1 MPAFTL
7 DDASLDALK
16 AFRRELHQYP
26 FASDEE
32 APTVQRLVTF
42 LQPRISTEIR
52 VFMNGTAALVA
63 FDSGQPGPGVLLRG
77 DTDALPIPEVNT
89 FAHASKRP
97 GYGHMCGHD
106 GHTAILCAVAAHL
119 NAHPPK
125 QGCVVLLFQPAEENG
140 HGAVGVLNSGIL
152 KDYPITHAYAL
163 HNLPGF
169 PLHHVA
175 SRNGTFNAAVKSV
188 IYRFEGITAHAAEP
202 EQGRNPALA
211 MAALLQEA
219 EAASLNTPDSD
230 DFFIAVPVYTTL
242 GQQAYGIA
250 AGVGEVHLTVRSWKP
265 EILSDKLAALEA
277 FAHKQAD
284 AHELQLSLR
293 ETESFEACD
302 NAAEN
307 VAVIAQASS
316 AAGLSFTYLERP
328 FRWGE
333 DFGLFSQY
341 YSGAM
346 FGLGSGED
354 CPALHNPDYDFPD
367 ALIASGARVFVEVLR
382 AHWMA

>member
-1 MPAFTL
+1 MR
-7 DDASLDALK
+7 SLTV
-16 AFRRELHQYP
+16 
-26 FASDEE
+26 
-32 APTVQRLVTF
+32 PT
-42 LQPRISTEIR
+42 
-52 VFMNGTAALVA
+52 G
-63 FDSGQPGPGVLLRG
+63 RG
-77 DTDALPIPEVNT
+77 
-89 FAHASKRP
+89 KRP
-97 GYGHMCGHD
+97 RGRW
-106 GHTAILCAVAAHL
+106 VE
-119 NAHPPK
+119 
-125 QGCVVLLFQPAEENG
+125 Q
-140 HGAVGVLNSGIL
+140 GIL
-152 KDYPITHAYAL
+152 KDYITHAYAL

-169 PLHHVA
+169 PLHYVA

-219 EAASLNTPDSD
+219 EAASVNTPDSD

-333 DFGLFSQY
+333 DLGCSPHH
-341 YSGAM
+341 SAM
-346 FGLGSGED
+346 FGLEARRPST
-354 CPALHNPDYDFPD
+354 LHNPDYD
-367 ALIASGARVFVEVLR
+367 LR
-382 AHWMA
+382 TP

>member
-1 MPAFTL
+1 MPAFALT
-7 DDASLDALK
+7 DASLDALK

-32 APTVQRLVTF
+32 APTVERLVAF
-42 LQPRISTEIR
+42 LQPRISPRIR
-52 VFMNGTAALVA
+52 VFMQGTAALVA
-63 FDSGQPGPGVLLRG
+63 FDSGQPGPGILLRG

-106 GHTAILCAVAAHL
+106 GHTAILCAVAEHL
-119 NAHPPK
+119 SAHPPAE
-125 QGCVVLLFQPAEENG
+125 GCVVLLFQPAEENG
-140 HGAVGVLNSGIL
+140 HGAVGVLDSGIL

-169 PLHHVA
+169 PLHQVA
-175 SRNGTFNAAVKSV
+175 TREGTFNAAVKSV

-219 EAASLNTPDSD
+219 EAASVNTPASD

-250 AGVGEVHLTVRSWKP
+250 AGVGEVHVTVRSWKP
-265 EILSDKLAALEA
+265 AVLQAKLSALEA
-277 FAHKQAD
+277 FARQQATQ
-284 AHELQLSLR
+284 HGLQLSMR

-307 VAVIAQASS
+307 VTVIKEAAS
-316 AAGLSFTYLERP
+316 AAGLSFTSLDRP

-333 DFGLFSQY
+333 DFGLFSQH

-367 ALIASGARVFVEVLR
+367 ALIASGAKVFVEVLR
-382 AHWMA
+382 AHWNA

>member
-1 MPAFTL
+1 MPAFAL
-7 DDASLDALK
+7 SDASLDALK

-26 FASDEE
+26 FVSDEE
-32 APTVQRLVTF
+32 APTVERLVAF
-42 LQPRISTEIR
+42 LQPRIAPKIR

-63 FDSGQPGPGVLLRG
+63 YDSGQPGPGVLLRG

-106 GHTAILCAVAAHL
+106 GHTAILCAVAEHL

-140 HGAVGVLNSGIL
+140 HGAVGVLDSGIL
-152 KDYPITHAYAL
+152 KEYPITHAYAL

-169 PLHHVA
+169 PLHQVA
-175 SRNGTFNAAVKSV
+175 TRAGTLNAAVKSV

-219 EAASLNTPDSD
+219 EAASVNTPESD

-250 AGVGEVHLTVRSWKP
+250 AGLGEVHLTVRSWKP
-265 EILSDKLAALEA
+265 EVLQARLSALEA
-277 FAHKQAD
+277 FACQQATE
-284 AHELQLSLR
+284 HGLQLSLR

-307 VAVIAQASS
+307 VTVIKEAA
-316 AAGLSFTYLERP
+316 AEAGLSFMSLERP

-333 DFGLFSQY
+333 DFGLFSQH

-367 ALIASGARVFVEVLR
+367 ALIASGAKVFVEVLR
-382 AHWMA
+382 AHWNA